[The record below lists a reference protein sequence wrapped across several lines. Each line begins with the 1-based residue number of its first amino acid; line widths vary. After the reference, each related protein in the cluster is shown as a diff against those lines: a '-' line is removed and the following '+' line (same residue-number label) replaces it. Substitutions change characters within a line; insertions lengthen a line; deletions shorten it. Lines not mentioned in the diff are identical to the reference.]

1 MKAISLSQ
9 PMAWAVFHG
18 KDVENRKRY
27 TSFRGRCYIHA
38 SKTFN
43 MEHYNWIKDNDN
55 RLVTNIGLPD
65 SPEFIHGALIGEVD
79 IVDCVKTSTSRWAF
93 DNQWHLIL
101 KNPVEYEIPIPCKGT
116 IFPLFFQPGYSGTN
130 II

>member
-43 MEHYNWIKDNDN
+43 QEHYDWMGK
-55 RLVTNIGLPD
+55 NIFGCSLRWFPGRYV
-65 SPEFIHGALIGEVD
+65 HGAVIGEVD
-79 IVDCVKTSTSRWAF
+79 IVDCIRGSSSRWAF
-93 DNQWHLIL
+93 TDQYNLIL
-101 KNPVEYEIPIPCKGT
+101 KNPIEYDNPIPCKGT
-116 IFPLFFQPGYSGTN
+116 IFPLFFEPKLEAK
-130 II
+130 